1 MQNFIFLNIIGVANS
16 WWLIAYSDFYFYIIV
31 FLNLEKLIERL
42 KRIFLKEEWTIQDDS
57 QSISVVDEN
66 LEESA
71 VVENNDIVVDKIE
84 GKEDEEKKSWIQNVV
99 QDKTSKIKNIVK
111 NRFSFRLSDDR
122 KQSIAENIINDS
134 HIDKLYWCQLVVAC
148 MLATLWLLMNSIP
161 VVIGSMLVSPILTPI
176 KTFAFAII
184 NWKKHV
190 YINSLKILLLSILI
204 AIPSSFL
211 ICYLVP
217 FSSITEQV
225 LLRATPTVVDWL
237 VAILSW
243 IIAFLFL
250 WDEKMEESI
259 VWIAI
264 AVSLMPPLAAVWIWL
279 HFMNRSV
286 AQWSFLLFITNL
298 VGILTV
304 GILIFYLFGFRPTN
318 RSGKKR
324 TSVTVIMLI
333 IFVWLITVP
342 LRKSMTQIA
351 ETQKMNSL
359 ITQVSNDYFDSLNN
373 EIVINE
379 LSFRNVS
386 EGTVRIVSKL
396 DVPAEF
402 SFTNSYK
409 EELTKRL
416 SESLWKSVELD
427 LDIVEISSVYIEKWE
442 APEKILLDK
451 VNKYLS
457 SNHIIMVDNKNLLPS
472 SNFLFLNLYTDQYL
486 DKEAIKDEILNII
499 EPEYSWAKL
508 VLQWQ
513 DNLKK
518 QEEEIIEKSQAEI
531 DLEKQFSLLFRGW
544 EVLNFDLDYLERVND
559 EEYEKYAQLMIEFKT
574 PYSTYKTK
582 EILSWWKD
590 LVKEYLWMDVVM
602 KVKFEEINL
611 LEI

>member
-1 MQNFIFLNIIGVANS
+1 MRNLLRKVNKIFSKEGKLEQNDLRNAFDES
-16 WWLIAYSDFYFYIIV
+16 K
-31 FLNLEKLIERL
+31 NLEKD
-42 KRIFLKEEWTIQDDS
+42 K
-57 QSISVVDEN
+57 
-66 LEESA
+66 
-71 VVENNDIVVDKIE
+71 VVESNLFADKIE
-84 GKEDEEKKSWIQNVV
+84 VNENPQKKLWVSNVIQN
-99 QDKTSKIKNIVK
+99 KTSKIKNIVK
-111 NRFSFRLSDDR
+111 NRFSFRLTDER

-134 HIDKLYWCQLVVAC
+134 HVDKLYWWQLIVAC

-161 VVIGSMLVSPILTPI
+161 VVIWSMLVSPILTPI

-184 NWKKHV
+184 TWKKHL
-190 YINSLKILLLSILI
+190 YLNSLKILILSILI

-225 LLRATPTVVDWL
+225 LLRATPTVVDWI

-243 IIAFLFL
+243 VIAFLFL
-250 WDEKMEESI
+250 GDEKMEESI

-279 HFMNRSV
+279 HFMNWSV

-298 VGILTV
+298 VWILVV
-304 GILIFYLFGFRPTN
+304 GILIFYLFWFRATN
-318 RSGKKR
+318 KDWKKR
-324 TSVTVIMLI
+324 TNVTVIMLI
-333 IFVWLITVP
+333 VFVWLIMVP
-342 LRKSMTQIA
+342 LWKSMTQIA

-359 ITQVSNDYFDSLNN
+359 ITQVSNNYFGTLNDD
-373 EIVINE
+373 IVINE

-386 EGTVRIVSKL
+386 DDTVRIVSKL
-396 DVPAEF
+396 DVPSDF

-457 SNHIIMVDNKNLLPS
+457 SNHIIMVDSKNLLPS
-472 SNFLFLNLYTDQYL
+472 SNFLFLNLYTDTYL

-513 DNLKK
+513 DNLQK

-531 DLEKQFSLLFRGW
+531 DLEKQFSLLFKWW
-544 EVLNFDLDYLERVND
+544 EISLFDLEYLERVQN
-559 EEYEKYAQLMIEFKT
+559 EEYEKYAQLTIEFTT
-574 PYSTYKTK
+574 PYSVYKTK
-582 EILSWWKD
+582 QVLLWWKD

-602 KVKFEEINL
+602 KIKFEEINL
-611 LEI
+611 VEI

>member
-1 MQNFIFLNIIGVANS
+1 MTTFIWKIKKLFSKDEWIVQNDSWNHFDIIDNSQIAESFQASNSQDNI
-16 WWLIAYSDFYFYIIV
+16 
-31 FLNLEKLIERL
+31 
-42 KRIFLKEEWTIQDDS
+42 
-57 QSISVVDEN
+57 
-66 LEESA
+66 ES
-71 VVENNDIVVDKIE
+71 ENNAWVQ
-84 GKEDEEKKSWIQNVV
+84 KSFQE
-99 QDKTSKIKNIVK
+99 KTSKIKDIFK
-111 NRFSFRLSDDR
+111 NKISFNLTSER
-122 KQSIAENIINDS
+122 KQEIAEKIIEDS
-134 HIDKLYWCQLVVAC
+134 HIDKMYWSQLIIAC

-161 VVIGSMLVSPILTPI
+161 VVIWSMLVSPILTPI

-184 NWKKHV
+184 TGKKHL
-190 YINSLKILLLSILI
+190 YINSLKILLLSIII

-211 ICYLVP
+211 ICYFVP
-217 FSSITEQV
+217 FSWITEQV
-225 LLRATPTVVDWL
+225 LLRTSPTVVDWI

-279 HFMNRSV
+279 HFLNWSV

-298 VGILTV
+298 VWILVV
-304 GILIFYLFGFRPTN
+304 GILIFYLFWFRATN
-318 RSGKKR
+318 KNWKKR
-324 TSVTVIMLI
+324 TNVTIIMLFV
-333 IFVWLITVP
+333 FVWLITVP

-359 ITQVSNDYFDSLNN
+359 ITQVSNNYFDTLNDG
-373 EIVINE
+373 IVINE

-386 EGTVRIVSKL
+386 EDTVRIVSKL
-396 DVPAEF
+396 DVPSDF

-409 EELTKRL
+409 EELTKKL

-451 VNKYLS
+451 VNKYLL
-457 SNHIIMVDNKNLLPS
+457 SNHIIMVDSKNLLPS

-499 EPEYSWAKL
+499 EPEYPWAKL

-513 DNLKK
+513 DNLQK

-531 DLEKQFSLLFRGW
+531 DLEKQFSLLFRWW
-544 EVLNFDLDYLERVND
+544 EISYFDLDYLERVND
-559 EEYEKYAQLMIEFKT
+559 EEYEKYAQLTIEFTT

-582 EILSWWKD
+582 QILSWWKE

-602 KVKFEEINL
+602 KVKFEEVNL
-611 LEI
+611 MEI

>member
-1 MQNFIFLNIIGVANS
+1 MLNLLVKKSIKSVLKFAN
-16 WWLIAYSDFYFYIIV
+16 FYFFEYNNFGYLILNRFIV
-31 FLNLEKLIERL
+31 KNLFKTLFHNEDTDQISNDWTHFSEYEK
-42 KRIFLKEEWTIQDDS
+42 S
-57 QSISVVDEN
+57 
-66 LEESA
+66 
-71 VVENNDIVVDKIE
+71 VENQNSQQETQPDSKI
-84 GKEDEEKKSWIQNVV
+84 
-99 QDKTSKIKNIVK
+99 SKIKK
-111 NRFSFRLSDDR
+111 NFEKRFSIKLTSER
-122 KQSIAENIINDS
+122 KQKLAESIIENA
-134 HIDKLYWCQLVVAC
+134 HVWRLYWIQLVISC

-161 VVIGSMLVSPILTPI
+161 VVIWSMLVSPIMTPI
-176 KTFAFAII
+176 QTFAFAVI
-184 NWKKHV
+184 NWKKHM
-190 YINSLKILLLSILI
+190 YLNSVKVLFLSILI

-211 ICYLVP
+211 ICYVIP
-217 FSSITEQV
+217 FSGITEQV
-225 LLRATPTVVDWL
+225 LLRATPTIVDGI

-243 IIAFLFL
+243 IIAFVFL
-250 WDEKMEESI
+250 SDERLEASI

-279 HFMNRSV
+279 HFMNWSV

-298 VGILTV
+298 VWILVV
-304 GILIFYLFGFRPTN
+304 GILIFYLFWFRATN
-318 RSGKKR
+318 KDWKKR
-324 TSVTVIMLI
+324 TNVTVVMLI
-333 IFVWLITVP
+333 VFVWLITVP

-351 ETQKMNSL
+351 ETQKINNK
-359 ITQVSNDYFDSLNN
+359 ITQVSNDYFSTLNDD
-373 EIVINE
+373 IVINE

-386 EGTVRIVSKL
+386 EDTVRIVSKL

-486 DKEAIKDEILNII
+486 DKWMIKDEILNII

-513 DNLKK
+513 DNLQK

-531 DLEKQFSLLFRGW
+531 DLEKQFLLLFRWW
-544 EVLNFDLDYLERVND
+544 EVSYFDLDYLERVND
-559 EEYEKYAQLMIEFKT
+559 EEYEKYAQLTIEFKT
-574 PYSTYKTK
+574 PYSAYKTRQ
-582 EILSWWKD
+582 ILSEWKELIKD
-590 LVKEYLWMDVVM
+590 YLWMDVVM

-611 LEI
+611 MEI

>member
-1 MQNFIFLNIIGVANS
+1 MEKIIKKIKKIFS
-16 WWLIAYSDFYFYIIV
+16 
-31 FLNLEKLIERL
+31 
-42 KRIFLKEEWTIQDDS
+42 KEEWFVQNDSWNVCEVKETSDENNFVKDDS
-57 QSISVVDEN
+57 FKNQ
-66 LEESA
+66 
-71 VVENNDIVVDKIE
+71 IE
-84 GKEDEEKKSWIQNVV
+84 KKEDLEWWINNFIQGKSSVLKNVFR
-99 QDKTSKIKNIVK
+99 
-111 NRFSFRLSDDR
+111 NRFSFNLTSER
-122 KQSIAENIINDS
+122 KHDIAEKIIEDS
-134 HIDKLYWCQLVVAC
+134 HVDKLYWWQLIVAC

-161 VVIGSMLVSPILTPI
+161 VVIWSMLVSPILTPI

-184 NWKKHV
+184 TWKKHL
-190 YINSLKILLLSILI
+190 YLNSLKILLLSILI

-225 LLRATPTVVDWL
+225 LLRATPTVVDWI

-243 IIAFLFL
+243 LIAFLFL

-259 VWIAI
+259 VGIAI
-264 AVSLMPPLAAVWIWL
+264 AVSLMPPLAAVWIGL
-279 HFMNRSV
+279 HFINWSV

-298 VGILTV
+298 VWILAV
-304 GILIFYLFGFRPTN
+304 GILIFYLFWFRSTN
-318 RSGKKR
+318 KDWKKR
-324 TSVTVIMLI
+324 TNVTIIMLI
-333 IFVWLITVP
+333 VFVWLITVP

-351 ETQKMNSL
+351 ESQKMNSL
-359 ITQVSNDYFDSLNN
+359 ITQVSNNYFGTLNDD
-373 EIVINE
+373 IVINE

-386 EGTVRIVSKL
+386 DDTVRIVSKL
-396 DVPAEF
+396 DAPSDF

-457 SNHIIMVDNKNLLPS
+457 SNHIIMVDSKNLLPS

-486 DKEAIKDEILNII
+486 DKEAMKDQILNIV
-499 EPEYSWAKL
+499 ESEYSWAKL

-513 DNLKK
+513 DNLQK

-531 DLEKQFSLLFRGW
+531 DLEKQFSLLFKW
-544 EVLNFDLDYLERVND
+544 WVVSYFDLDYLERVND
-559 EEYEKYAQLMIEFKT
+559 EEYEKYAQLNIEFMS
-574 PYSTYKTK
+574 PYSAYKTRQILAEWK
-582 EILSWWKD
+582 ELIKD
-590 LVKEYLWMDVVM
+590 YLWMDVVI

>member
-1 MQNFIFLNIIGVANS
+1 M
-16 WWLIAYSDFYFYIIV
+16 
-31 FLNLEKLIERL
+31 E
-42 KRIFLKEEWTIQDDS
+42 EEWVIQDNS
-57 QSISVVDEN
+57 QSISDIDEN
-66 LEESA
+66 LEKRD
-71 VVENNDIVVDKIE
+71 VVENDIVADKIE
-84 GKEDEEKKSWIQNVV
+84 WNEDTDNKSWIQTAI
-99 QDKTSKIKNIVK
+99 QDKKSKIKNIVK
-111 NRFSFRLSDDR
+111 NKFSFRLSDDR

-161 VVIGSMLVSPILTPI
+161 VVIWSMLVSPILTPI

-225 LLRATPTVVDWL
+225 LLRATPTVVDWI

-304 GILIFYLFGFRPTN
+304 GILIFYLFWFRPTN
-318 RSGKKR
+318 KSGKKR
-324 TSVTVIMLI
+324 TSVTIIMLI

-342 LRKSMTQIA
+342 LWKSMTQIA
-351 ETQKMNSL
+351 ETQKMNNL
-359 ITQVSNDYFDSLNN
+359 ITQVSNNYFDTLNDG
-373 EIVINE
+373 IVINE

-386 EGTVRIVSKL
+386 EDTVRIVSKL
-396 DVPAEF
+396 DVPADF

-457 SNHIIMVDNKNLLPS
+457 SNRIIMVDSKNLLPS
-472 SNFLFLNLYTDQYL
+472 SNFLFLNLYTDTYL
-486 DKEAIKDEILNII
+486 DKEAVKDEILNII

-531 DLEKQFSLLFRGW
+531 DLEKQFSLLFSKW
-544 EVLNFDLDYLERVND
+544 ETSLFKLDYLERVNG
-559 EEYEKYAQLMIEFKT
+559 EEYEKYAQLTIEFKT

-582 EILSWWKD
+582 QVLSWWKD

-602 KVKFEEINL
+602 KVKFEEINVM
-611 LEI
+611 EI

>member
-1 MQNFIFLNIIGVANS
+1 LET
-16 WWLIAYSDFYFYIIV
+16 L
-31 FLNLEKLIERL
+31 LEKVKKIFSKGEWVVQNDSWNISGVNEILSENDFVKDASFESQIE
-42 KRIFLKEEWTIQDDS
+42 KK
-57 QSISVVDEN
+57 EN
-66 LEESA
+66 LE
-71 VVENNDIVVDKIE
+71 
-84 GKEDEEKKSWIQNVV
+84 WW
-99 QDKTSKIKNIVK
+99 IKNSIQEKSFALK
-111 NRFSFRLSDDR
+111 NVFKNKFSFNLTSER
-122 KQSIAENIINDS
+122 KQEIAEKIIEDS
-134 HIDKLYWCQLVVAC
+134 HIDKLYWSQLIVAC

-161 VVIGSMLVSPILTPI
+161 VVIWSMLVSPILTPI

-184 NWKKHV
+184 TWKKHL
-190 YINSLKILLLSILI
+190 YLNSLKILLFSILI

-211 ICYLVP
+211 ICYFVP
-217 FSSITEQV
+217 FSGITEQV
-225 LLRATPTVVDWL
+225 LLRTSPTVVDWI

-243 IIAFLFL
+243 LIAFLFL

-264 AVSLMPPLAAVWIWL
+264 AVSLMPPLAAVWIGL
-279 HFMNRSV
+279 HFMNWSV

-298 VGILTV
+298 VWILVV
-304 GILIFYLFGFRPTN
+304 GILIFYLFWFRSTN
-318 RSGKKR
+318 KDWKKR
-324 TSVTVIMLI
+324 TNVTIIMLI
-333 IFVWLITVP
+333 VFVWLITVP

-351 ETQKMNSL
+351 ESQKMNSL
-359 ITQVSNDYFDSLNN
+359 ITQVSNNYFGTLNDD
-373 EIVINE
+373 IVINE

-386 EGTVRIVSKL
+386 DDTVRIASKL
-396 DVPAEF
+396 DVPSDF

-409 EELTKRL
+409 EELTKKL

-442 APEKILLDK
+442 APEKILLDN

-457 SNHIIMVDNKNLLPS
+457 SNHIIMVDSKNLLPS
-472 SNFLFLNLYTDQYL
+472 SNFLFLNLYADTYL

-513 DNLKK
+513 DNLQK

-531 DLEKQFSLLFRGW
+531 DLEKQFSLLFRWW
-544 EVLNFDLDYLERVND
+544 EVSYFDLDYLERVND
-559 EEYEKYAQLMIEFKT
+559 EEYEKYAQLNIEFMS
-574 PYSTYKTK
+574 PYSAYKTRQ
-582 EILSWWKD
+582 ILSEWKELIKD
-590 LVKEYLWMDVVM
+590 YLWMDVVM

>member
-1 MQNFIFLNIIGVANS
+1 MRNLLRKVNKIFSKEGKLEQNNLRNAFDES
-16 WWLIAYSDFYFYIIV
+16 K
-31 FLNLEKLIERL
+31 NLEKD
-42 KRIFLKEEWTIQDDS
+42 K
-57 QSISVVDEN
+57 
-66 LEESA
+66 
-71 VVENNDIVVDKIE
+71 VVESNLFADKIE
-84 GKEDEEKKSWIQNVV
+84 VNENSQKKLWVSNVIQN
-99 QDKTSKIKNIVK
+99 KTSKIKNIVK
-111 NRFSFRLSDDR
+111 NRFSFRLTDER

-134 HIDKLYWCQLVVAC
+134 HIDKLYWCQLIVAC

-161 VVIGSMLVSPILTPI
+161 VVIWSMLVSPILTPI

-184 NWKKHV
+184 NWKKHL
-190 YINSLKILLLSILI
+190 YLNSLKILLFSILI

-225 LLRATPTVVDWL
+225 LLRATPTVVDWI

-243 IIAFLFL
+243 VIAFLFL

-279 HFMNRSV
+279 HFMNWSV

-298 VGILTV
+298 VWILV
-304 GILIFYLFGFRPTN
+304 MGILIFYLFWFRATN
-318 RSGKKR
+318 KDWKKR
-324 TSVTVIMLI
+324 TNVTVIMLVV
-333 IFVWLITVP
+333 FVWLIMVP
-342 LRKSMTQIA
+342 LWKSMTQIA
-351 ETQKMNSL
+351 ETQKMNNM
-359 ITQVSNDYFDSLNN
+359 ITQVSNNYFDTLNN
-373 EIVINE
+373 GIVINE

-386 EGTVRIVSKL
+386 DDTVRIVSKL
-396 DVPAEF
+396 DVPADF

-457 SNHIIMVDNKNLLPS
+457 SNHIIMVDSKNLLPS

-486 DKEAIKDEILNII
+486 DKEAVKNEILNII

-531 DLEKQFSLLFRGW
+531 DLEKQFSLLFKWW
-544 EVLNFDLDYLERVND
+544 EVSNFDLDYLERVND
-559 EEYEKYAQLMIEFKT
+559 EEYEKYAQLTIEFKT
-574 PYSTYKTK
+574 SYSTYKTK
-582 EILSWWKD
+582 QILSGWKD

>member
-1 MQNFIFLNIIGVANS
+1 MVQNNS
-16 WWLIAYSDFYFYIIV
+16 QNVFCADKNFWENENVEADLI
-31 FLNLEKLIERL
+31 
-42 KRIFLKEEWTIQDDS
+42 
-57 QSISVVDEN
+57 
-66 LEESA
+66 
-71 VVENNDIVVDKIE
+71 VDKIE
-84 GKEDEEKKSWIQNVV
+84 KNIDVEKKSWIQNTI
-99 QDKTSKIKNIVK
+99 QDKTSKLKNIVK
-111 NRFSFRLSDDR
+111 NKFSFRLSDER

-161 VVIGSMLVSPILTPI
+161 VVIWSMLVSPILTPI

-190 YINSLKILLLSILI
+190 YLNSLKILLLSILI

-225 LLRATPTVVDWL
+225 LLRATPTVVDWI

-279 HFMNRSV
+279 HFMNWSV

-298 VGILTV
+298 VWILVV
-304 GILIFYLFGFRPTN
+304 GILIFYLFWFRATN
-318 RSGKKR
+318 KDWKKR
-324 TSVTVIMLI
+324 TNVTIIMLI
-333 IFVWLITVP
+333 VFVWLITVP

-351 ETQKMNSL
+351 ESQKMNSL
-359 ITQVSNDYFDSLNN
+359 ITQVSNNYFSSLNN
-373 EIVINE
+373 DIVINE

-386 EGTVRIVSKL
+386 DDTVRIVSKL

-457 SNHIIMVDNKNLLPS
+457 SNHIIMVDSKNLLPS
-472 SNFLFLNLYTDQYL
+472 SNFLFLNLYTDTYL
-486 DKEAIKDEILNII
+486 DKEAIKDQILNII

-513 DNLKK
+513 DNLQK
-518 QEEEIIEKSQAEI
+518 QEEEIIERSQAEI
-531 DLEKQFSLLFRGW
+531 DLEKQFSLLFKWW
-544 EVLNFDLDYLERVND
+544 EVSYFDLDYLERVTD
-559 EEYEKYAQLMIEFKT
+559 EEYEKYAQLTIEFTT
-574 PYSTYKTK
+574 PYSAYKTK
-582 EILSWWKD
+582 QILSWWKD
-590 LVKEYLWMDVVM
+590 LVKEYLWLDVLM